1 FPREHSLKELAG
13 RLAPLVEPLHDHTI
27 TLLDRDELR
36 CPLPPQ
42 KRVEDYGEIG
52 DEDWGGVH
60 VLMMEL
66 LTRLPSD
73 LRRAYDETN
82 ANEKSGRVVMQK
94 PIGSYKSAKAKFDAI
109 EKRAEEEFFKKTR
122 GRSS

>member
-1 FPREHSLKELAG
+1 LKELAR
-13 RLAPLVEPLHDHTI
+13 RLAPLVEPSHDETI
-27 TLLDRDELR
+27 TLLDRFNELR
-36 CPLPPQ
+36 YPLPLQ

-66 LTRLPSD
+66 LTLLPSD
-73 LRRAYDETN
+73 LRRAYNETN
-82 ANEKSGRVVMQK
+82 ENEKSGRVLMRR
-94 PIGSYKSAKAKFDAI
+94 PIGSYRSTKEKFDGI
-109 EKRAEEEFFKKTR
+109 EKSAEEEFFKKTR